1 MKRMSN
7 NLIQLGDL
15 KHFSTCTNH
24 IRTIPEFR
32 HFGQMT
38 QKSRS
43 PGIEH
48 AWASNIEKSLEIG
61 GEGYPNVFNV
71 IQLGALFLVACTRLY
86 KSLCQSVR
94 WSVPFYFFVFLSVLS
109 TFNDILRH
117 FETF

>member
-1 MKRMSN
+1 MKIMSN
-7 NLIQLGDL
+7 NSIDL
-15 KHFSTCTNH
+15 VKTGHFSTCTNY

-61 GEGYPNVFNV
+61 GEGYPNVFNI
-71 IQLGALFLVACTRLY
+71 IQLCALFLVACTRLY
-86 KSLCQSVR
+86 KSLCQLVR
-94 WSVPFYFFVFLSVLS
+94 WSVPFYFFCVFEC
-109 TFNDILRH
+109 
-117 FETF
+117 FEHI

>member
-15 KHFSTCTNH
+15 KPFFTCTNH
-24 IRTIPEFR
+24 IRTILEFR

-61 GEGYPNVFNV
+61 GEGYPNVFNI
-71 IQLGALFLVACTRLY
+71 IQLCALFLVACMQLY
-86 KSLCQSVR
+86 KSLCQLVR
-94 WSVPFYFFVFLSVLS
+94 WSVPFYFFCVFEC
-109 TFNDILRH
+109 
-117 FETF
+117 FEHI